1 MRGLFLLST
10 WLLALMGRGAAQS
23 SADQFALLGAL
34 PPCATTCLLSAS
46 QKSPCSM
53 TDFDCQCANQEFV
66 KTAET
71 CVMMSCTLVESL
83 SAKNTTQT
91 MCRAPVRNKTATYE
105 VASTILMALACVTV
119 LVRLG
124 YKKFFTTID
133 LGLDDWFILLAL
145 LTCVP
150 SAVLNVTMLAK
161 SGLGK
166 DIWTLTPAEIT
177 EFAKAFW
184 IITLLYFSE
193 VFILKL
199 SLLFFY
205 LRIFPNQGIRRLL
218 YMTIA
223 FDVMFGLSFVFA
235 AAFQCIPVS
244 DNWEGWRKPGGG
256 QCLDQSKIAWANAAV
271 SITLDVWMLLL
282 PMSRLRDLKLHWK
295 KKVGVGLMFCVGTF
309 VTVVSIVR
317 LSSLLQFRG
326 SANLTWDYF
335 DVSLWST
342 VEITIGI
349 ICACMPSLRMILV
362 RVWPKIFDGTLVR
375 RATYYYPR
383 GGQGGNNSKSLESS
397 GRGTT
402 TDKSKSK
409 GSRASR
415 GSWMLRGKHR
425 SLAAPAHPADEKIF
439 VDGVQFSKVSYDD
452 VELNDVSRLVGPSSP
467 NWQVAVTISG
477 GDHGS
482 RADADSPTSFQTIT
496 SRDGFAGMQQRDI
509 APIRQTRQR

>member
-1 MRGLFLLST
+1 
-10 WLLALMGRGAAQS
+10 
-23 SADQFALLGAL
+23 
-34 PPCATTCLLSAS
+34 
-46 QKSPCSM
+46 M
-53 TDFDCQCANQEFV
+53 T
-66 KTAET
+66 
-71 CVMMSCTLVESL
+71 
-83 SAKNTTQT
+83 
-91 MCRAPVRNKTATYE
+91 
-105 VASTILMALACVTV
+105 LACVTV
-119 LVRLG
+119 LIRLG
-124 YKKFFTTID
+124 YKKFFTAID

-145 LTCVP
+145 LNCVP
-150 SAVLNVTMLAK
+150 SAVLNVTMLSK

-184 IITLLYFSE
+184 LITMLYFSE

-205 LRIFPNQGIRRLL
+205 LRIFPSQGIRRLL
-218 YMTIA
+218 YMTVA
-223 FDVMFGLSFVFA
+223 VDVMFGLSFVFA

-244 DNWEGWRKPGGG
+244 DNWEGWHKPNGG

-271 SITLDVWMLLL
+271 SIALDVWMLLL

-317 LSSLLQFRG
+317 LSSLVHFRG

-335 DVSLWST
+335 DVSMWST

-349 ICACMPSLRMILV
+349 ICACMPSLRLILV
-362 RVWPKIFDGTLVR
+362 RVWPKIFDGTLTR

-383 GGQGGNNSKSLESS
+383 RGNGGNNSKSLESS

-415 GSWMLRGKHR
+415 ASRASWMMRGKRR
-425 SLAAPAHPADEKIF
+425 SNAVPAPAADEKVF
-439 VDGVQFSKVSYDD
+439 VDGVQFPTMSSDD
-452 VELNDVSRLVGPSSP
+452 VELDDVSRLVGPSSP
-467 NWQVAVTISG
+467 DWTVAVTISG
-477 GDHGS
+477 GGRSS
-482 RADADSPTSFQTIT
+482 RGETDSPTSFRTMP
-496 SRDGFAGMQQRDI
+496 SRDGFAGMNPRSMG
-509 APIRQTRQR
+509 PVH